1 MTPVRVACLAAV
13 LACLALSPAKAHART
28 VWLCQPGLRNDPCAP
43 SLTTTRFTPAGAP
56 LRVPHIRRARRPRI
70 DCFYVYPTV
79 SDQQAPEATLHI
91 DPAERSIA
99 LYQAA
104 RYSRTCRVWAP
115 MYRQITLAGLNAPQ
129 TVTPAMRARAYRDV
143 SDAWRTYLSRYNDGR
158 GVVLIGHSQGTFVL
172 RQLIAQEIDRRPA
185 VRRRM
190 VSAILLGGNVSRSD
204 FRHVATCRSR
214 RQLHCVVA
222 FSTFDGPVPANSL
235 FGRDHVVCTNP
246 AALSGGAGTLDPV
259 YPTTPFA
266 PGTIAAAISL
276 LGERLPTAAT
286 PWIDAPGS
294 YRARCSAAGGAH
306 VLQVTALNG
315 APTLNPIPD
324 AIWGLHLADANIAL
338 GNLTALVRAQAAAYA
353 RAAG

>member
-1 MTPVRVACLAAV
+1 MTTVRAACLVAL
-13 LACLALSPAKAHART
+13 LACLALPASAQART
-28 VWLCQPGLRNDPCAP
+28 VWLCKPGLRENPCTP

-56 LRVPHIRRARRPRI
+56 LRVLHVRPAGHPRI

-79 SDQQAPEATLHI
+79 SDQKAPAATRKV

-99 LYQAA
+99 LFQAA
-104 RYSRTCRVWAP
+104 RYSQTCRLWAP

-143 SDAWRTYLSRYNDGR
+143 RDAWRTYLRRFNHGR

-172 RQLIAQEIDRRPA
+172 RQLIAQEIERRPP
-185 VRRRM
+185 VRRRI
-190 VSAILLGGNVSRSD
+190 VSAILLGGNVARGE
-204 FRHVATCRSR
+204 FRHLRACRSA

-235 FGRDHVVCTNP
+235 FGRDHVLCTNP
-246 AALSGGAGTLDPV
+246 AALGGGAGTLDPV

-266 PGTIAAAISL
+266 PGTIAAISL

-286 PWIDAPGS
+286 PWLDAPGS
-294 YRARCSAAGGAH
+294 YRAQCSATGGAN
-306 VLQVTALNG
+306 VLQVTALAG

-324 AIWGLHLADANIAL
+324 ATWGLHLADANIAL
-338 GNLTALVRAQAAAYA
+338 GNLAALVRSQAAAYA
-353 RAAG
+353 RAG